1 MRQKYPEALNVE
13 VEGFQE
19 RVQTRDQKVV
29 VQDWDGEKIRL
40 RRQVYIE
47 ITSVRE
53 DKRREYYKI
62 YSEIKELYIRRNHIV
77 GTR

>member
-1 MRQKYPEALNVE
+1 M
-13 VEGFQE
+13 
-19 RVQTRDQKVV
+19 

-62 YSEIKELYIRRNHIV
+62 YSEIKDCYIRRNHIV